1 MELPT
6 DRPHPLGGLSA
17 KGDSIGVRV
26 PPHTAAGLRRLT
38 VENRTTLY
46 VIMLSAW
53 KVHAV
58 LYNCSIKR
66 YVYKWLQTDSCL
78 RSCIH
83 LRTCKSCWSWSGTA
97 RRPVGKRSG

>member
-26 PPHTAAGLRRLT
+26 PPHTAAALRRLT

-58 LYNCSIKR
+58 LYNCSIGTLCIQVATSRSLLDFMHTPAYMQIMLLLGWHSK
-66 YVYKWLQTDSCL
+66 TSC
-78 RSCIH
+78 
-83 LRTCKSCWSWSGTA
+83 RT
-97 RRPVGKRSG
+97 